1 VSRAAPRLV
10 AAAGVLLVVGGV
22 LLAVRGQRE
31 TGELV
36 FLSTEQFEQ
45 LRTARR
51 QLAAGRAVLV
61 LGTVLLG
68 SGVGWLLGRARR
80 PRRAGPLVGRA
91 AVLVGIAGLAALGAG
106 AALVGSAEGV
116 RVVTYSGSY
125 EPVGCPGS
133 VGCTDPAGRTPT
145 AVPWTAL
152 GSALAGAL
160 LVGAV
165 AGRGGGRPV
174 SGR

>member
-1 VSRAAPRLV
+1 MSRAAPRLV
-10 AAAGVLLVVGGV
+10 AAAGVLLVAGGV
-22 LLAVRGQRE
+22 LLAVRGQPER
-31 TGELV
+31 GELV
-36 FLSTEQFEQ
+36 FLSPEQFEQ

-61 LGTVLLG
+61 AGTVLLG
-68 SGVGWLLGRARR
+68 SAAGWLLGRARR
-80 PRRAGPLVGRA
+80 PRRAGPPVGRA
-91 AVLVGIAGLAALGAG
+91 AVLVGIAGLAVLGAG

-125 EPVGCPGS
+125 GLLRCTGS
-133 VGCTDPAGRTPT
+133 AECADQAGSTPT
-145 AVPWTAL
+145 AVPWIAL
-152 GSALAGAL
+152 GSASAGAV

-165 AGRGGGRPV
+165 VGRGGGRLV